1 MQTEMMARYPSL
13 EGKAVMVT
21 GGAAGIGE
29 EIVRGFCRQG
39 SKVAFVDLQADAG
52 SKLAEETGSFFLECD
67 LRDIPAL
74 KRAIAKAAG
83 KVGSIDVLVNNA
95 AHDERHAWQEVTEEY
110 WDDRQATNLRH
121 VFFAIQAVAPMM
133 VKARSGS
140 IVNLGSSS
148 WMLAE
153 GNMPGYTSSKA
164 AIHALTRSFARDLG
178 KDNIRVN
185 TVVPGWAMTKR
196 QIEKWLTPESKK
208 DMEKRMCLANA
219 LQPVDVANMVLWL
232 AADDSSSCSASNFMV
247 DCGRT

>member
-1 MQTEMMARYPSL
+1 MLARYPSL
-13 EGKAVMVT
+13 EGKGVLIT

-29 EIVRGFCRQG
+29 EIVRGFCRAG

-52 SKLAEETGSFFLECD
+52 RKLAEETGSFFFECD

-74 KRAIAKAAG
+74 KKTVADAVG
-83 KVGSIDVLVNNA
+83 KVGEIGVLVNNA
-95 AHDERHAWQEVTEEY
+95 AHDERHAWQDVSEEY

-121 VFFAIQAVAPMM
+121 VFFAIQSVAPMM
-133 VKARSGS
+133 VKARKGS
-140 IVNLGSSS
+140 IINFGSSA
-148 WMLAE
+148 WMIAE
-153 GNMPGYTSSKA
+153 GNMPGYTSAKA

-185 TVVPGWAMTKR
+185 TVVPGWVMTQR

-219 LQPVDVANMVLWL
+219 LQPADVANLVLWL
-232 AADDSSSCSASNFMV
+232 AADDSSACSACNFII